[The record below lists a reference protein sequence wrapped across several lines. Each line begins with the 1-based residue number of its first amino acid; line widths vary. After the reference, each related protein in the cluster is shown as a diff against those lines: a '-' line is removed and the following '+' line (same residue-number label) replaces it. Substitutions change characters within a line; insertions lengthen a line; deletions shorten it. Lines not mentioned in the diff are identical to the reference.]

1 MPDEPDGGL
10 LRRFVQGDRD
20 AFESL
25 FRLFEVE
32 VYRWVLRIVRDASMA
47 EDVVVEAFCR
57 AWVDVSLA
65 AFVTIVLLIFPRWLL
80 LLAYHL

>member
-1 MPDEPDGGL
+1 
-10 LRRFVQGDRD
+10 
-20 AFESL
+20 
-25 FRLFEVE
+25 
-32 VYRWVLRIVRDASMA
+32 MA